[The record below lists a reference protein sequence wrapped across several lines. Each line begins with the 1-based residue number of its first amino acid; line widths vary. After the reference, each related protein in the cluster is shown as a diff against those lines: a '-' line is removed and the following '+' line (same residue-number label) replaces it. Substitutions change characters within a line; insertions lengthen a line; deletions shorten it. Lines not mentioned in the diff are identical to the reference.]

1 MLNGRE
7 NYDKDVKA
15 GRITAEFTPNAD
27 LFVRFAA
34 DRTEDDTQPKQGY
47 RLTPGPAPAN
57 IQPLAGDYDTRANL
71 YKVNGREQSVITKGA
86 SLLVE
91 YNISPVL
98 AFKSI
103 TAHRS
108 SESIAPID
116 FDSLETPLFEAPAI
130 YRDKQDSQEFQ
141 LTYTGDKIQGVAGV
155 FWMKTN
161 AFNEFDV
168 LYNAAGG
175 LSLYTL
181 DDIDSKNWAVFADAS
196 YNVTPTFN
204 VNVGGRYTR
213 DEREARIFKRT
224 YLGLAGSP
232 TLGNPAAV
240 GLPANTDL
248 GKGDLNRTD
257 SKFTPKL
264 GFGWRFAPEHNL
276 YGTYSSGFKGGMYDP
291 RMDLAATG
299 GPNTPASLEKRR
311 GVDPEEV
318 DSVELGVKSSMNGG
332 RLQTNAA
339 IFYTDYKNV
348 QIPGSIPTFGA
359 NGQVNGFAGTLTNA
373 GKAKIKG
380 LELEAIA
387 RVTDAFTLSGMLS
400 YIDAEYKEWMVASG
414 ANLVNIASS
423 AEFQNTPKKS
433 GSVTAGYDWPLALG
447 GKGGTL
453 SFAGTLSYK
462 SKVYQAE
469 IIRPSGVA
477 SLDPLV
483 AQNQMLAQGGFSLW
497 DAGMVWTSSD
507 RRLQAGLHVRNI
519 NDKRYKVAGYAF
531 GGFFNT
537 VTTYYGDPRTVKA
550 TLAYKF

>member
-1 MLNGRE
+1 
-7 NYDKDVKA
+7 
-15 GRITAEFTPNAD
+15 
-27 LFVRFAA
+27 
-34 DRTEDDTQPKQGY
+34 
-47 RLTPGPAPAN
+47 
-57 IQPLAGDYDTRANL
+57 
-71 YKVNGREQSVITKGA
+71 
-86 SLLVE
+86 
-91 YNISPVL
+91 
-98 AFKSI
+98 
-103 TAHRS
+103 
-108 SESIAPID
+108 
-116 FDSLETPLFEAPAI
+116 
-130 YRDKQDSQEFQ
+130 
-141 LTYTGDKIQGVAGV
+141 
-155 FWMKTN
+155 
-161 AFNEFDV
+161 
-168 LYNAAGG
+168 
-175 LSLYTL
+175 
-181 DDIDSKNWAVFADAS
+181 
-196 YNVTPTFN
+196 
-204 VNVGGRYTR
+204 
-213 DEREARIFKRT
+213 
-224 YLGLAGSP
+224 
-232 TLGNPAAV
+232 
-240 GLPANTDL
+240 
-248 GKGDLNRTD
+248 
-257 SKFTPKL
+257 
-264 GFGWRFAPEHNL
+264 
-276 YGTYSSGFKGGMYDP
+276 
-291 RMDLAATG
+291 MDLAATG
-299 GPNTPASLEKRR
+299 GPNTPASLAKRR

-339 IFYTDYKNV
+339 VFYTDYKNV

-414 ANLVNIASS
+414 TSLVNVASS

-433 GSVTAGYDWPLALG
+433 GSVTAGYDWPLAIG

-469 IIRPSGVA
+469 IVRPSGVA
-477 SLDPLV
+477 ALDPLV
-483 AQNQMLAQGGFSLW
+483 PQNQMLAQGGFSLW